1 VSWNTST
8 VTNGTHTLTAVA
20 RDAAGNITTST
31 PVTVTVANPA
41 QSDPGQ
47 IMVGPVPVA
56 VAVSGNRAYVANAY
70 DGTVSV
76 IDTTTNTVVKT
87 LSVGSSPQK
96 LAVSP
101 DGKRVY
107 VANTSSNTVSII
119 DASTDTV
126 IGTVVIPVQQD

>member
-1 VSWNTST
+1 
-8 VTNGTHTLTAVA
+8 
-20 RDAAGNITTST
+20 
-31 PVTVTVANPA
+31 
-41 QSDPGQ
+41 
-47 IMVGPVPVA
+47 
-56 VAVSGNRAYVANAY
+56 VSGNRAYVANAY

-119 DASTDTV
+119 DASTDTA
-126 IGTVVIPVQQD
+126 IGTVVIPVQQDKPGVFLRIWDVAANPPEGACTSLQPAAPSS